1 MAAQGSVLRGPKSV
15 VAKTRTV
22 TRLNTTAVNIMNLPK
37 GARILYFLIT
47 GTASD
52 AATTA
57 TLGVGNTSAA
67 NQYFTGFDV
76 KTVATGKGPSF
87 PVLASNSA
95 YGGVPTADTQIWA
108 IYAETGTASTVGTWK
123 VTCVY
128 TTGNI
133 TNDDSLQP

>member
-1 MAAQGSVLRGPKSV
+1 MAAQASVLRGPKGV

-22 TRLNTTAVNIMNLPK
+22 TFANTAAVNVATIPK
-37 GARILYFLIT
+37 GSRILYFLIT
-47 GTASD
+47 GTPSNAV
-52 AATTA
+52 TTA
-57 TLGVGNTSAA
+57 TLSAGSSVA
-67 NQYFTGFDV
+67 ATEFFTGFDV

-87 PVLASNSA
+87 PVMTASSS
-95 YGGVPTADTQIWA
+95 YGGVPTTDTQIWLK
-108 IYAETGTASTVGTWK
+108 YADTGGAATVGTWK